1 MLHSLDQILTAI
13 YFWGFAS
20 AAVLCAFGIL
30 FGRHPLNAAICLIG
44 TMLSLAGIYALL
56 ASPFLA
62 VLQVLVYAG
71 AVMML
76 VLFVIMVLN
85 QARDHVLPRFD
96 KLSLIGAALPVL
108 IGVLAVA
115 TVRHDHA
122 ALTSS
127 ATAVRAGVEPVATA
141 LFAPTKGYYLLFE
154 LVGVLLLVAV
164 VGAVLLAKR
173 RLDADPG
180 TTDHPAG
187 DAANGSV
194 AQAGQ
199 NGKDAHHGH

>member
-1 MLHSLDQILTAI
+1 MLHSLDHILGAI
-13 YFWGFAS
+13 YFWGFAA

-96 KLSLIGAALPVL
+96 KLSLIGASLPVL
-108 IGVLAVA
+108 VGLLAVA

-122 ALTSS
+122 AL
-127 ATAVRAGVEPVATA
+127 APDAAAVRAGVEPVATA
-141 LFAPTKGYYLLFE
+141 LFAPGKGYFILFE

-173 RLDADPG
+173 RLDAEAG
-180 TTDHPAG
+180 GTDHPAG
-187 DAANGSV
+187 DAAGSS
-194 AQAGQ
+194 AAPAGQ
-199 NGKDAHHGH
+199 HGKDAHHGH